1 MGRYTTHALMMKVLS
16 DGEVH
21 NSCPHALMMK
31 VLSDGEVHNS
41 CPHGL
46 IVLDSFI
53 QFFVSSQ
60 QYLSGG

>member
-1 MGRYTTHALMMKVLS
+1 MGRYTT
-16 DGEVH
+16 
-21 NSCPHALMMK
+21 HALMMK